1 MQSKNLKMR
10 THVVII
16 DTDLFPCHLKI
27 WTEMAIDFL
36 PLEDMA
42 VYGIIL
48 CPLSSPLGLVIVAF
62 NMDPWSKIKE
72 VKSD

>member
-1 MQSKNLKMR
+1 
-10 THVVII
+10 
-16 DTDLFPCHLKI
+16 
-27 WTEMAIDFL
+27 MAIDFL

-62 NMDPWSKIKE
+62 NMDPWSKIKD